1 MVSKVV
7 LRILQR
13 RNMSIDIGGMRK
25 AYLKEKDAF
34 EVKDLV
40 SKEPFKVCQ
49 VLHMQ
54 KQQFLL
60 NDKYHFLQNKF

>member
-34 EVKDLV
+34 EIKDLV
-40 SKEPFKVCQ
+40 SKEPYKVCQ

-54 KQQFLL
+54 K
-60 NDKYHFLQNKF
+60 